1 MLKSL
6 NQQEISWIAP
16 EFIHYP
22 KSRLW
27 FLAVSIIGLG
37 LAVYFLVRKDFLTA
51 VLFILLLLVVL
62 FFAKSPAKQ
71 LRIHL
76 DHSGI
81 KINNLK
87 LPYQQVKSFWIVYE
101 PPEVKTI
108 NFETSA
114 YLNRF
119 VTLQLDTQDPMKIR
133 SFLLQYL
140 SEDLEKGELL
150 ADKLSRNLRF

>member
-1 MLKSL
+1 MDTDPK
-6 NQQEISWIAP
+6 EISWTAP
-16 EFIHYP
+16 EFVHYP

-27 FLAVSIIGLG
+27 FLAVSAVGLG
-37 LAVYFLVRKDFLTA
+37 LVVYFLAQKDFLTA
-51 VLFILLLLVVL
+51 VLFILLLLIVI
-62 FFAKSPAKQ
+62 FFAKSEARQ
-71 LRIHL
+71 LHIHL

-87 LPYQQVKSFWIVYE
+87 LPYKQVKNFWIVYE
-101 PPEVKTI
+101 PPEVKTL

-114 YLNRF
+114 YFNRF

-140 SEDLEKGELL
+140 AEDLEKGELL